1 MPLSC
6 FSGGL
11 KHQESR
17 EDVGKLGPGLASLG
31 RDQAFKTSVHIPSV
45 TLSRCLQMEAGSLQR
60 GVQLE
65 VSTRRGIFGP
75 ACLRGILSALVGS
88 IQVYCLT
95 GPNPFPKLVLRLIL
109 FKEWDKIL
117 PLIAHPFTHLHP
129 HISTSGAWLLIE
141 SNFCG

>member
-1 MPLSC
+1 MEGDYSVPFFVCILGGGRAWTGYSC
-6 FSGGL
+6 P
-11 KHQESR
+11 
-17 EDVGKLGPGLASLG
+17 GPGILSLLPYPL
-31 RDQAFKTSVHIPSV
+31 RHVE
-45 TLSRCLQMEAGSLQR
+45 RCLQMEAGSLQR

-95 GPNPFPKLVLRLIL
+95 GPNPFPKSVLRLIL
-109 FKEWDKIL
+109 LKEWDKIL